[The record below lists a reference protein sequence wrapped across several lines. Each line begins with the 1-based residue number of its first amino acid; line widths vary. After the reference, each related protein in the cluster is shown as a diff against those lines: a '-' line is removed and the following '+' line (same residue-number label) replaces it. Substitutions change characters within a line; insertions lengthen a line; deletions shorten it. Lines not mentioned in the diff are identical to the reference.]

1 MKLPFSASMG
11 TSLRVLMFPWLA
23 HGHISP
29 YLTVSK
35 KLADRG
41 FYVYLCSTPV
51 NLNLIKKRIPQK
63 YSLSIHLVELH
74 IPELPELPPNYH
86 TTNGLPTHLNSTLK
100 KAVKMSKPEFSRI
113 LHDLK
118 PDLLIHDVLQLWAKE
133 IANSKNIPAI
143 TLLTFGA
150 AVLSYFLHSKK
161 KPGIE
166 FPFPAI
172 YLTKIEQKRMQ
183 ETMVEVAKYK
193 DPDDED
199 PFAEDPTQVIL
210 LMSTSLSIEAK
221 YIDYL
226 SELTQ
231 SKYVPV
237 GPPIQEP
244 MNEDDGDM
252 ELIDWLGK
260 KNEHSTVFVSFGSE
274 YFLTKEEMEE
284 IAYGLELSNI
294 NFIWVVRFPK
304 GEEVKLE
311 EALPQGFLEKN
322 DHRGRV
328 VNGWAPQPRIL
339 SHPST
344 GGFVSHCGWNSVMES
359 IDFGVPI
366 IAMPMHID
374 QPINARWMVEIGV
387 AVEIVRDDEG
397 KVHREEVAQVI
408 TSVISETTGGNL
420 REKVKD
426 ISEKLKSI
434 REEELDAAVEELIQH
449 CKKSSR

>member
-1 MKLPFSASMG
+1 MDTT

-41 FYVYLCSTPV
+41 FDILLCSTPV
-51 NLNLIKKRIPQK
+51 NLNLIKKRIPKK
-63 YSLSIHLVELH
+63 YSVSIQLVELR
-74 IPELPELPPNYH
+74 LPELPDLPPEYH
-86 TTNGLPTHLNSTLK
+86 TTNGLPPHLNSTLK
-100 KAVKMSKPEFSRI
+100 KAVKMSKPGFSKI
-113 LHDLK
+113 LLDLK
-118 PDLLIHDVLQLWAKE
+118 PDLVIHDVLQVWAKE
-133 IANSKNIPAI
+133 IANSYNIPAI
-143 TLLTFGA
+143 TLVTFGG
-150 AVLSYFLHSKK
+150 AVLSYFMHPMR

-172 YLTKIEQKRMQ
+172 YLTKIEQKRMREMMEQ
-183 ETMVEVAKYK
+183 VGKDK
-193 DPDDED
+193 DPDDGD

-210 LMSTSLSIEAK
+210 LMSTSLSIESK

-226 SELTQ
+226 NELTQ
-231 SKYVPV
+231 AKYVPV

-244 MNEDDGDM
+244 MNEDDGDI

-260 KNEHSTVFVSFGSE
+260 KEEHSTVFVSFGSE
-274 YFLTKEEMEE
+274 YFLTKEDMEE
-284 IAYGLELSNI
+284 IAYGLERSNV

-304 GEEVKLE
+304 GEEVNLE
-311 EALPQGFLEKN
+311 EALPTGFLERIEN
-322 DHRGRV
+322 RARV

-359 IDFGVPI
+359 IDFCVPI

-387 AVEIVRDDEG
+387 AVEIVRDEEG
-397 KVHREEVAQVI
+397 KVHREEVSQVI
-408 TSVISETTGGNL
+408 TSVICEKTGGNL
-420 REKVKD
+420 REKVKE

-434 REEELDAAVEELIQH
+434 REEEMDAAVEVLLQQ
-449 CKKSSR
+449 CKNSKFINSSS

>member
-1 MKLPFSASMG
+1 MDTS

-41 FYVYLCSTPV
+41 FDILLCSTPV
-51 NLNLIKKRIPQK
+51 NLNLIKKRIPKK
-63 YSLSIHLVELH
+63 YSVSIQLVELR
-74 IPELPELPPNYH
+74 LPELPNLPPEYH
-86 TTNGLPTHLNSTLK
+86 TTNGLPPHLNSTLK
-100 KAVKMSKPEFSRI
+100 KAVKMSKPGFSKI
-113 LHDLK
+113 LQDLK
-118 PDLLIHDVLQLWAKE
+118 PDLVIHDILQVWAKK
-133 IANSKNIPAI
+133 IANSYNIPAI
-143 TLLTFGA
+143 TLVTLGG
-150 AVLSYFLHSKK
+150 AVLSYFMHPMR
-161 KPGIE
+161 KPGTE

-172 YLTKIEQKRMQ
+172 YLTKIEQKRMREMMEQ
-183 ETMVEVAKYK
+183 VYKDK
-193 DPDDED
+193 DPDDGD

-210 LMSTSLSIEAK
+210 LMSTSLSIESK

-226 SELTQ
+226 NELTQ
-231 SKYVPV
+231 ANYVPI

-244 MNEDDGDM
+244 MNEDDGDI

-260 KNEHSTVFVSFGSE
+260 KEEHSTVFVSFGSE
-274 YFLTKEEMEE
+274 YFLTKEDMEE
-284 IAYGLELSNI
+284 IAYGLEHSNV

-304 GEEVKLE
+304 GEEVDLE
-311 EALPQGFLEKN
+311 EALPTGFLERIEN
-322 DHRGRV
+322 RGRV
-328 VNGWAPQPRIL
+328 VDGWAPQPRIL

-397 KVHREEVAQVI
+397 KVHREDVAQVI
-408 TSVISETTGGNL
+408 TSVIFEKTGRYL
-420 REKVKD
+420 REKVKE
-426 ISEKLKSI
+426 ISEKLKSR
-434 REEELDAAVEELIQH
+434 REQEIDAAVEVLLQQ
-449 CKKSSR
+449 CKNRKFINSSS